1 MQIRKTDKNCRLFY
15 SFKMDLDYLEEE
27 MVFRSLCK
35 PFAFVVE
42 SKASCKNFRVVVP
55 E

>member
-1 MQIRKTDKNCRLFY
+1 MQIRKTDKDCRLFY
-15 SFKMDLDYLEEE
+15 PFKMDLNHLKEET
-27 MVFRSLCK
+27 VFRSLCK
-35 PFAFVVE
+35 PFAFMVE